1 MNNNDTSIWSN
12 IKIDFKKNNATMKK
26 NTKKIRK
33 INLNIDEALAS
44 NDFVIWPKEKPL
56 KVIPL
61 WWMEQVWENMTIL
74 EYEDDIIII
83 DAWMLMPWWEVFWVD
98 YIIPD
103 ITYLKPKKSKI
114 RWIIITHGHLDHIW
128 ALKHI
133 LADLNYPK
141 VYATNL
147 AAWIIKKTLEWTPV
161 LKEIS
166 IEIVNP
172 DVNILSLWCFTVEFF
187 RVNHSIPE
195 AMWLSINTPKWL
207 LVTTWDF
214 KIDYT
219 PAVDKVADLA
229 KIARIWQEWVK
240 LFFSDSTNALK
251 PWSPPS
257 EKQIWESLWSVIE
270 HSKSRL
276 IIATYSSLIWRLSQI
291 VDYAVKFNK
300 IVFLSWRSLINNMEI
315 AKELWYIKAPQW
327 IVRKISDDV
336 DVLPDDR
343 VIILTTWSQWEE
355 FSALTRIAKWEHQQ
369 IKLRPWDRVL
379 LSAVPIPW
387 NEMAV
392 VSMIND
398 LIRRWAD
405 VVTNKDMDIHVSWH
419 AGQADLKMMLS
430 LVKPDYFM
438 PIHWE
443 LYMRHAHKNLAM
455 ELWMPSEKVFLSD
468 NWNILEVYDNW
479 VLMSPKRLK
488 LDTVMIDGLG
498 IWNMSWEY
506 VMKARR
512 IMSEDWMITLIF
524 KVDSKNKSLVWNI
537 QIESRWFVYSQEVKK
552 VHTNIVEYVK
562 KRYYHYLDKKDTVKD
577 ILKILKEELSEHL
590 TKTIWRVPMI
600 IPMFVYINRDS
611 SWNIKDDMS
620 DEYAIVW
627 MTLEEQW
634 KASEAI

>member
-1 MNNNDTSIWSN
+1 MNNNDTSIGSN

-44 NDFVIWPKEKPL
+44 NDFVIGPKEKPL

-61 WWMEQVWENMTIL
+61 GGMEQVGENMTIL

-83 DAWMLMPWWEVFWVD
+83 DAGMLMPGGEVFGVD

-114 RWIIITHGHLDHIW
+114 RGIIITHGHLDHIG

-147 AAWIIKKTLEWTPV
+147 AAGIIKKTLEGTPV

-172 DVNILSLWCFTVEFF
+172 DVNILSLGCFTVEFF

-195 AMWLSINTPKWL
+195 AMGLSINTPKGL
-207 LVTTWDF
+207 LVTTGDF

-229 KIARIWQEWVK
+229 KIARIGQEGVK

-251 PWSPPS
+251 PGSPPS
-257 EKQIWESLWSVIE
+257 EKQIGESLGSVIE

-276 IIATYSSLIWRLSQI
+276 IIATYSSLIGRLSQI

-300 IVFLSWRSLINNMEI
+300 IVFLSGRSLINNMEI
-315 AKELWYIKAPQW
+315 AKELGYIKAPQG

-343 VIILTTWSQWEE
+343 VIILTTGSQGEE
-355 FSALTRIAKWEHQQ
+355 FSALTRIAKGEHQQ
-369 IKLRPWDRVL
+369 IKLRPGDRVL
-379 LSAVPIPW
+379 LSAVPIPG

-398 LIRRWAD
+398 LIRRGAD
-405 VVTNKDMDIHVSWH
+405 VVTNKDMDIHVSGH

-438 PIHWE
+438 PIHGE

-455 ELWMPSEKVFLSD
+455 ELGMPSEKVFLSD
-468 NWNILEVYDNW
+468 NGNILEVYDNG

-498 IWNMSWEY
+498 IGNMSGEY

-512 IMSEDWMITLIF
+512 IMSEDGMITLIF
-524 KVDSKNKSLVWNI
+524 KVDSKNKSLVGNI
-537 QIESRWFVYSQEVKK
+537 QIESRGFVYSQEVKK

-590 TKTIWRVPMI
+590 TKTIGRVPMI

-611 SWNIKDDMS
+611 SGNIKDDMS
-620 DEYAIVW
+620 DEYAIVG
-627 MTLEEQW
+627 MTLEEQG